1 MNDEVTWDD
10 IQNLT
15 FDPWQD
21 HAADLIDRLLKY
33 IGAIELLQESY
44 SFDQIRFWVRKET
57 GQILYAEDSGCSC
70 PIPFGDTRVKDLL
83 ELPSAYPETILE
95 RKPNVYIP
103 RVPMSERRRD
113 LRRIIDRA
121 MDYVQQNL
129 EEGRL

>member
-1 MNDEVTWDD
+1 MRPSTGSEC
-10 IQNLT
+10 
-15 FDPWQD
+15 
-21 HAADLIDRLLKY
+21 AAIPARHLKY

>member
-21 HAADLIDRLLKY
+21 HAADLIDRHLKY

-95 RKPNVYIP
+95 REPNVYIF
-103 RVPMSERRRD
+103 RVPMAERRKA
-113 LRRIIDRA
+113 LRSVVDRA
-121 MDYVQQNL
+121 REYISS
-129 EEGRL
+129 RTK